1 LTTQTR
7 ILSRILVTR
16 LAVAGALAA
25 LAATTAAA
33 DPAPAPLQPP
43 EGWQFEFTPYLWAS
57 SLHGDLGV
65 TQAIQPVH
73 VELSAW
79 DLISHLKFGLM
90 GRLDARNDHWVG
102 FSDLVYA
109 DTKFSSHITIRDSRF
124 ISGSVRSKVLLS
136 TNLVGYR
143 VIDEPKTSVDLLAGV
158 RFDYL
163 DTGITLQGPR
173 RSFSGDVSKFWA
185 DPLLGARLKYQLAR
199 KWDARVWGDFG
210 GFGAGSKFTGE
221 VEGDL
226 EYRFHRRWT
235 ANVGWRYLYT
245 DYDNNGF
252 VFNTSMSGPVIGATY
267 RF

>member
-1 LTTQTR
+1 MPTQTR
-7 ILSRILVTR
+7 TVLTR
-16 LAVAGALAA
+16 LAIAGFAAA
-25 LAATTAAA
+25 LIAPIAKA

-65 TQAIQPVH
+65 TPAIPPVH
-73 VELSAW
+73 VELSPW
-79 DLISHLKFGLM
+79 DLISNLRFGLM
-90 GRLDARNDHWVG
+90 GRFDARNDRWVG

-109 DTKFSSHITIRDSRF
+109 DTKFSKHVTIRDRDFLSATV
-124 ISGSVRSKVLLS
+124 GSKVLVS

-143 VIDEPKTSVDLLAGV
+143 AFQDSKTSVDLLAGV
-158 RFDYL
+158 RFDNL
-163 DTGITLQGPR
+163 DDSLNLQGPR
-173 RSFSGDVSKFWA
+173 RSFSGGKSQFWA
-185 DPLLGARLKYQLAR
+185 DPLLGARMKYQLAR

-245 DYDNNGF
+245 DYDHDGF
-252 VFNTSMSGPVIGATY
+252 VFNTAMNGPVIGATY